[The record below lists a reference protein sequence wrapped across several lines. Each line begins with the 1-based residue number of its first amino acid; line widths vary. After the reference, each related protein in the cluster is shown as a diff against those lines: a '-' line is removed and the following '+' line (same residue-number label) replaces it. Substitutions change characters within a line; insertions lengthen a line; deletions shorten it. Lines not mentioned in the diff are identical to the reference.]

1 MKKKIGFGIILVCGV
16 VLLLAS
22 ACKSTSE
29 FTGTTPFV
37 YTNNINTNFEILGEV
52 FFESKERTGYLDL
65 LKAARNLY
73 PDCDYVIDIMIDQRT
88 TTNTETT
95 SFFPVNLFFFFM
107 TDRHSVETDTTWLM
121 RGTAIRY
128 R

>member
-1 MKKKIGFGIILVCGV
+1 MKKRFCFGIICTLA
-16 VLLLAS
+16 LLLAS
-22 ACKSTSE
+22 ACSSTKVS
-29 FTGTTPFV
+29 TGTIPFL
-37 YTNNINTNFEILGEV
+37 YTFSDTDFVILGEI
-52 FFESKERTGYLDL
+52 FYESKERPGYIEL

-88 TTNTETT
+88 TTRRETT
-95 SFFPVNLFFFFM
+95 NYIM
-107 TDRHSVETDTTWLM
+107 TVFQSVETDTTWLM

>member
-1 MKKKIGFGIILVCGV
+1 MKKRFCFGIICIVCST

-22 ACKSTSE
+22 ACSSTKVSA
-29 FTGTTPFV
+29 GTTPYLYTFADTDFV
-37 YTNNINTNFEILGEV
+37 ILGEI
-52 FFESKERTGYLDL
+52 FYESKERPGYIEL

-88 TTNTETT
+88 TTKTNIT
-95 SFFPVNLFFFFM
+95 NYIM
-107 TDRHSVETDTTWLM
+107 TVFQSVETDTTWLM